1 MLLRHRRAQITARVS
16 SDAPSPRVDSRA
28 PLTTILRAM
37 LATPRASVSPPR
49 ADAAS
54 RHRVSSSRRVVA
66 RDAAARAVA
75 ASADRLAPAAADLA
89 SRPDPRP
96 DHARHRDAVLSQLP
110 EGKLVYVPGGTA
122 QTRNGVEGNARFRQE
137 PDFLYLTGV
146 EEPGYRAL
154 FGTGADAPF
163 VLIAPRQP
171 PEMDVWCGAQPSA
184 DELRRATGADIVY
197 FEDEYDKALD
207 AVCALEGQTIFV
219 PSHDA
224 ASLPDDPEGLFL
236 GLRAETTALEKVM
249 ARCRAIKSSEEIECL
264 RLANRVSADA
274 HVAMWRHAAARGG
287 DVFEYELEAIFASE
301 TMRRGLRHLGYPSIV
316 GAGRNGATLHYE
328 RNDARA
334 KPEDLV
340 LVDAGAEH
348 RGYTADITRTFPA
361 GGVFEARR
369 KAVYEATL
377 DVQNTAIE
385 AMKPGVNWRAVSEA
399 AKVQTVR
406 RLVDLGLVRGRA
418 EDATYAGV
426 ASLFLPHSLG
436 HLLGL
441 QVHDVGPGGPV
452 PERLEVGHV
461 VTCEPGIYFVDGLLG
476 PAFEDPRLRDF
487 LVRDRIEEFM
497 EVGGVRIED
506 NIVITKDGHD
516 NLTECCPKTVEDIEA
531 IMRG

>member
-1 MLLRHRRAQITARVS
+1 
-16 SDAPSPRVDSRA
+16 
-28 PLTTILRAM
+28 
-37 LATPRASVSPPR
+37 
-49 ADAAS
+49 
-54 RHRVSSSRRVVA
+54 
-66 RDAAARAVA
+66 
-75 ASADRLAPAAADLA
+75 
-89 SRPDPRP
+89 
-96 DHARHRDAVLSQLP
+96 
-110 EGKLVYVPGGTA
+110 
-122 QTRNGVEGNARFRQE
+122 
-137 PDFLYLTGV
+137 
-146 EEPGYRAL
+146 
-154 FGTGADAPF
+154 
-163 VLIAPRQP
+163 
-171 PEMDVWCGAQPSA
+171 
-184 DELRRATGADIVY
+184 
-197 FEDEYDKALD
+197 
-207 AVCALEGQTIFV
+207 
-219 PSHDA
+219 
-224 ASLPDDPEGLFL
+224 
-236 GLRAETTALEKVM
+236 M

-274 HVAMWRHAAARGG
+274 HVAIWRHAAARGG

-406 RLVDLGLVRGRA
+406 RLDLGLVRGRA

-441 QVHDVGPGGPV
+441 QVHDVGPGGLV

-461 VTCEPGIYFVDGLLG
+461 VTCEPGISFRRRT
-476 PAFEDPRLRDF
+476 PRTR
-487 LVRDRIEEFM
+487 V
-497 EVGGVRIED
+497 
-506 NIVITKDGHD
+506 
-516 NLTECCPKTVEDIEA
+516 
-531 IMRG
+531 